1 MKPQVEFKQKITYQ
15 DVVLTQADDN
25 LILEFVPRMDGDDD
39 SPRMRVL
46 LDVASAEQ
54 LVTLLIEHLASRQ
67 TEPAEEPAQ
76 TTETHPINWEEY
88 EGRIPPDQLD
98 NLKQFI
104 GAFEPAP
111 GFTIERL
118 LAEEVYYPD
127 DSWIF
132 EETDG

>member
-1 MKPQVEFKQKITYQ
+1 MRNKDETES
-15 DVVLTQADDN
+15 LADSST
-25 LILEFVPRMDGDDD
+25 P
-39 SPRMRVL
+39 S
-46 LDVASAEQ
+46 
-54 LVTLLIEHLASRQ
+54 
-67 TEPAEEPAQ
+67 
-76 TTETHPINWEEY
+76 INWEEY

-132 EETDG
+132 EDEDD